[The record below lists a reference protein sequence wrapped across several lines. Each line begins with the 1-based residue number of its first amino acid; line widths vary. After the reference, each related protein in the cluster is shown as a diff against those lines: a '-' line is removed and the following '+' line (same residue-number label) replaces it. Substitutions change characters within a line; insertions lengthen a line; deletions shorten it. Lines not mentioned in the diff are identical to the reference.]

1 MAVSKDSICLQRWC
15 SEVSTDCSTH
25 SGLIWGNVKLRVLTC
40 LSSLNVEF
48 ISSSWE
54 EHSILPFLLVILH
67 FILILLAFLIFF
79 FLSSHLIFLLHYSLF
94 HPVLEIQVHTLKFFM
109 PPLNGWGAEVN
120 WVRFGPCNCILIK
133 FSICPASLQYYFG
146 NNSLALLNFT
156 LKVCIRPWWGFC

>member
-79 FLSSHLIFLLHYSLF
+79 VFSFDISAALLIVSSSVGNPSPYIKVFYASPKWMRGWGELGEIWPLQLHFNQILNLSSQFTILF
-94 HPVLEIQVHTLKFFM
+94 WK
-109 PPLNGWGAEVN
+109 
-120 WVRFGPCNCILIK
+120 
-133 FSICPASLQYYFG
+133 
-146 NNSLALLNFT
+146 
-156 LKVCIRPWWGFC
+156 